1 MKIMDIVNKTVL
13 RTGPEDHDRE
23 RAMRDVVGVVVRF
36 HDCGSL
42 GKLERA
48 IQSLHA
54 QTGVAVQPIVVT
66 QRFGEAELHKTLQAV
81 QGQWFFKWLPQP
93 VVVNYSDGKSG
104 DARSALMNLGIQESL
119 KRNNRFLAFLD
130 YDDILYSHAYEVL
143 REPLMN
149 SEAAVSFAGMEQARA
164 VGLRDYD
171 FIYEVSSPYT
181 GKNKLD
187 LIKDN
192 FCPLHSYMVDC
203 AKVDRDRLYFHSEL
217 SRVED
222 YDFLLRVAGPNPC
235 DFSALGRR
243 IGLYILRS
251 DNSNSTP
258 SRNGGKEDAEK
269 ERVWKKN
276 RDKLDRLR
284 STYPINLFASD
295 F

>member
-1 MKIMDIVNKTVL
+1 MKIMDIVNKTVS
-13 RTGPEDHDRE
+13 RGAPEDQGAAG
-23 RAMRDVVGVVVRF
+23 AMLDVVSVVVRF

-66 QRFGEAELHKTLQAV
+66 QRFAEADLQKTVQAV
-81 QGQWFFKWLPQP
+81 QRQWFFKWLPKP
-93 VVVNYSDGKSG
+93 LVINYSDGKSG
-104 DARSALMNLGIQESL
+104 DARSALMNAGIQEHL
-119 KRNNRFLAFLD
+119 KRNNRYLAFLD
-130 YDDILYSHAYEVL
+130 YDDVLYTHAYEVL
-143 REPLMN
+143 RKPLA
-149 SEAAVSFAGMEQARA
+149 SSQAAVSFAGMEQARA

-171 FIYEVSSPYT
+171 FIYEVTSPYS

-187 LIKDN
+187 LIRDN
-192 FCPLHSYMVDC
+192 FCPLHSYMIDC
-203 AKVDRDRLYFHSEL
+203 AKVDKELLYFHSEL

-222 YDFLLRVAGPNPC
+222 YDFLLRVAGPSPC
-235 DFSALGRR
+235 DFSALDRR
-243 IGLYILRS
+243 IGLYIIRS

-258 SRNGGKEDAEK
+258 SRNGSKEDAEK

-276 RDKLDRLR
+276 REKLDQLR
-284 STYPINLFASD
+284 STYPIKLFASD